1 MDILGCLLISTDL
14 ILNILISVGGQI
26 QMMNMRV
33 ELAIIGYEV
42 ESYLNC

>member
-14 ILNILISVGGQI
+14 ILKISIYVGGQI